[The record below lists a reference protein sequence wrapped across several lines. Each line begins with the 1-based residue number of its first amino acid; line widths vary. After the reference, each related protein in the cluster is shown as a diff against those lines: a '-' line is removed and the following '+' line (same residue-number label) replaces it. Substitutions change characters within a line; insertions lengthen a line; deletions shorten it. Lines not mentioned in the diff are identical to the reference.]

1 MLISTSCYLTPR
13 GAGKTLSLMLTS
25 YLDAHTMAATK
36 HWHDEHPSDG
46 MLFFPTGFSVTNS
59 DEVLKKMQ
67 PLKKELSR

>member
-1 MLISTSCYLTPR
+1 
-13 GAGKTLSLMLTS
+13 
-25 YLDAHTMAATK
+25 MATTK